1 MKERYEFSYW
11 MNYLL
16 KRMHWREK
24 SLSEISEHQEWREN
38 PKGQKIRQ
46 NGMRIRLTSAH
57 WKLMGKSFQIEFS
70 LQRKLVIWEL
80 EQRKTIFL
88 FLVIQG
94 FGMFITH
101 FIENDYQRL
110 YSRKMKNKFKK
121 KKKDLNS
128 KRKSKGH
135 C

>member
-1 MKERYEFSYW
+1 
-11 MNYLL
+11 
-16 KRMHWREK
+16 
-24 SLSEISEHQEWREN
+24 
-38 PKGQKIRQ
+38 
-46 NGMRIRLTSAH
+46 
-57 WKLMGKSFQIEFS
+57 MGKSFQIEFS
-70 LQRKLVIWEL
+70 LQRKLIIWEL